1 MTTILGIDAARTA
14 AQPSGVALIQRHYGR
29 WRCLAAA
36 PSYPSFE
43 LLARAVACDWS
54 QGGEAGQA
62 DVGRLIAAAEHLA
75 GESLGVA
82 AVDMPVS
89 TADITGRRAADREV
103 SRRFGSRGCSTHSP
117 SPLRPGQLGAALA
130 QQFVSTWPQRPQPL
144 ARRAGWWRFIRIPL
158 CWRSWAV
165 TCECPTRSASRVA
178 TGPALESRSGSRGCW
193 QSSRR
198 SLTDLAVHIDG
209 ISVPLPRPQDVET
222 LSSLKRYE
230 DAIDALVC
238 CWVGSQYLDGLA
250 VALGDE
256 TAAIWCPRSRCER
269 FLCSLACRG
278 SRNPVTRTHHAD

>member
-1 MTTILGIDAARTA
+1 MTTILGIDAAWTA

-103 SRRFGSRGCSTHSP
+103 SR
-117 SPLRPGQLGAALA
+117 
-130 QQFVSTWPQRPQPL
+130 
-144 ARRAGWWRFIRIPL
+144 
-158 CWRSWAV
+158 RSWAV

>member
-1 MTTILGIDAARTA
+1 MTTILGIDAAWTA

-130 QQFVSTWPQRPQPL
+130 QQFMVAGFDMATTATAPGTP
-144 ARRAGWWRFIRIPL
+144 RRLVEVYPH
-158 CWRSWAV
+158 
-165 TCECPTRSASRVA
+165 
-178 TGPALESRSGSRGCW
+178 PALLALLGRDMRVPYKVSKSCSYWPGARIEVRIARLLAEFEAILDGPGGPHRRDKRAAPAAAGRRNLEFAEALRGCD
-193 QSSRR
+193 RR
-198 SLTDLAVHIDG
+198 PGVLLG
-209 ISVPLPRPQDVET
+209 WLPVPRWPG
-222 LSSLKRYE
+222 
-230 DAIDALVC
+230 C
-238 CWVGSQYLDGLA
+238 CPG
-250 VALGDE
+250 
-256 TAAIWCPRSRCER
+256 
-269 FLCSLACRG
+269 
-278 SRNPVTRTHHAD
+278 

>member
-1 MTTILGIDAARTA
+1 MTTILGIDAAWTA

-130 QQFVSTWPQRPQPL
+130 QQFMVAGFDMATTATAPGTP
-144 ARRAGWWRFIRIPL
+144 RRLVEVYPH
-158 CWRSWAV
+158 
-165 TCECPTRSASRVA
+165 
-178 TGPALESRSGSRGCW
+178 PALLALLGRDMRVPYKVSKSCSYWPGARIEVRIARLLAEFEAILDG
-193 QSSRR
+193 
-198 SLTDLAVHIDG
+198 LAVHIDG

-256 TAAIWCPRSRCER
+256 TAAIWCPRS
-269 FLCSLACRG
+269 
-278 SRNPVTRTHHAD
+278 